1 MKSVYVLQ
9 HVAHET
15 LGSLKPFFDAI
26 GVACTTVPLFSR
38 SVSDRPWAW
47 EDISGLVVLGG
58 PMNVDETEKY
68 PFLEHEVPWIR
79 EAVERDLPVLGIC
92 LGSQLLAKSAGAR
105 VFPNG
110 VKEIGWYEVEVIAP
124 SDDPLFGGISDRHTV
139 FQWHGD
145 TFEFPPGAA
154 PIARGE
160 HCKQQAFR
168 CGARAYGLQ
177 FHIEVTAEMVE
188 HWLAEPGNRR
198 ELQDLGYIDPAA
210 IRRDLP
216 TRIREMQTLG
226 QHVLPRFAAMCR
238 AVVRE
243 EAPGG

>member
-9 HVAHET
+9 HVPHET
-15 LGSLKPFFDAI
+15 LGSLKLFFDAI

-47 EDISGLVVLGG
+47 EDIAGLVVLGG

-68 PFLEHEVPWIR
+68 PFLEHEVSWIR
-79 EAVERDLPVLGIC
+79 GAVERDLPVLGIC
-92 LGSQLLAKSAGAR
+92 LGSQLLAKSAGSR

-110 VKEIGWYEVEVIAP
+110 VKEIGWYEVELISP
-124 SDDPLFGGISDRHTV
+124 TDDPLLGGISGRHTV

-145 TFEFPPGAA
+145 AFDLPPGAV

-160 HCKQQAFR
+160 HCIQQAFR

-177 FHIEVTAEMVE
+177 FRLEVTAEMVE
-188 HWLAEPGNRR
+188 QWLTDPINQR
-198 ELQDLGYIDPAA
+198 ELQGLDYIDPTA
-210 IRRDLP
+210 IRQRLP
-216 TRIREMQTLG
+216 TAIHAMATLG
-226 QHVLPRFAAMCR
+226 RHMFSRFASMCR
-238 AVVRE
+238 PRTE
-243 EAPGG
+243 E